1 MDYLIR
7 NIDLAAEGRLKIDW
21 VREHM
26 PVLNEI
32 RREFEDAQ
40 PFRGVRIAISIHL
53 EAKTAY
59 LAEVLQAGGAQV
71 AISGSNPLSTQ
82 DDIAAALA
90 EAGIRVFAWYN
101 ATPEEYQEHLVR
113 VLQTGPEVV
122 IDDGGDLVNLLH
134 GDYSHLAVRVIGG
147 CEETTTGIMRLK
159 AMEKAGMLKFPMVAV
174 NDAQCKYL
182 FDNRYGTGESVW
194 SGIMRT
200 TNLTVAGK
208 TVVVAGYGWCGRG
221 IAMKAKGLGA
231 GVIITEID
239 PIKAIE
245 ALMDGFSVM
254 SMDDAAPLGD
264 IFITVTGC
272 RDVIRGRHCEKMKNG
287 AILANAGHFD
297 VEISKPE
304 LMAGSVKQTRVR
316 QNIEEFTMSDGR
328 KLYLLADGRLVNLA
342 AGDGHPAEIMDM
354 SFALQ
359 AMSAK
364 YIVEGGKSLANLV
377 YKVPGEVDK
386 KVAYIKLNSLNKKI
400 DILTPQQKEYLYGWQ
415 HGE

>member
-1 MDYLIR
+1 
-7 NIDLAAEGRLKIDW
+7 
-21 VREHM
+21 
-26 PVLNEI
+26 
-32 RREFEDAQ
+32 
-40 PFRGVRIAISIHL
+40 
-53 EAKTAY
+53 
-59 LAEVLQAGGAQV
+59 
-71 AISGSNPLSTQ
+71 
-82 DDIAAALA
+82 
-90 EAGIRVFAWYN
+90 
-101 ATPEEYQEHLVR
+101 
-113 VLQTGPEVV
+113 
-122 IDDGGDLVNLLH
+122 
-134 GDYSHLAVRVIGG
+134 
-147 CEETTTGIMRLK
+147 
-159 AMEKAGMLKFPMVAV
+159 
-174 NDAQCKYL
+174 
-182 FDNRYGTGESVW
+182 
-194 SGIMRT
+194 
-200 TNLTVAGK
+200 
-208 TVVVAGYGWCGRG
+208 
-221 IAMKAKGLGA
+221 MKAKGLGA

-377 YKVPGEVDK
+377 YKVPGEVHQTQ
-386 KVAYIKLNSLNKKI
+386 LPEQEN
-400 DILTPQQKEYLYGWQ
+400 
-415 HGE
+415 